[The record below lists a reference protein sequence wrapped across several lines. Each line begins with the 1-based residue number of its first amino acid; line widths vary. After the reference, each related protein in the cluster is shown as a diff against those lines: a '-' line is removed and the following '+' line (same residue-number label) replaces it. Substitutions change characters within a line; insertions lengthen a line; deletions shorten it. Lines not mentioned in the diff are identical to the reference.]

1 VNGCDMTVQEA
12 SMSSLLA
19 MPSASQQPLT
29 RHASLG
35 PMLISFLVAASL
47 MLVVEALLVL
57 AWMLEKGW
65 CVCQLVFLL

>member
-1 VNGCDMTVQEA
+1 
-12 SMSSLLA
+12 

-35 PMLISFLVAASL
+35 PMLISFLVVASL
-47 MLVVEALLVL
+47 MFVVEALLVL